1 MNNLPIF
8 QYLFDQIETP
18 FLQSVDT
25 MVSAFIRYA
34 AAPLQTALVLYIA
47 LTGLLM
53 MRGQSG
59 EPTSGLIGRMVKLC
73 IVAWFATNGSVYS
86 TWVQNF
92 FLNVLPNDVIQAITT
107 AGNGNAT
114 INANSFDAIWKQSFE
129 AGLRVWR
136 LLDYWDLG
144 EEIVIVIFWA
154 AGLVACITAFAI
166 WFLSHV
172 ILGLFI
178 IIGPLVIGLVLFPA
192 TRSIFERWIGAMI
205 SCVILQIVTVILV
218 ALTLQ
223 VRRHGDPEDHVFQ
236 RRQPIRAARHPLR
249 RGVLLPVCGDHHLSA
264 SRLRHRSLWRPAFP
278 FGRHRAEHRRGKQAD
293 GHERFVGWSRDGS
306 RPRVVAQRQSEAG
319 YDRLPG
325 GLFPAARPLPPTSN
339 DDPFRSPLRQPSPKA
354 RNKT

>member
-154 AGLVACITAFAI
+154 AGLIACITAFAI

-223 VRRHGDPEDHVFQ
+223 VEGMVIQKIMSFKGVNQYEQLGILFGGVCFFLFAAIITFQ
-236 RRQPIRAARHPLR
+236 LPGFATALSGGLHFHSGAIARSIAA
-249 RGVLLPVCGDHHLSA
+249 G
-264 SRLRHRSLWRPAFP
+264 SRLTGTSVSSAGRATAAVAGRSATAVRSRIRPTTGGSLSGIPPAP
-278 FGRHRAEHRRGKQAD
+278 AD
-293 GHERFVGWSRDGS
+293 
-306 RPRVVAQRQSEAG
+306 
-319 YDRLPG
+319 
-325 GLFPAARPLPPTSN
+325 
-339 DDPFRSPLRQPSPKA
+339 
-354 RNKT
+354 